1 MAITITTT
9 ATKSAITEA
18 TNTAKLLAANKK
30 ATNIAKLLAANT
42 SQLQNQSSAADT
54 ATATSGKSNP
64 PQGFAGPSSKV
75 PVPELSKPGYTPATD
90 DSKQASIRP
99 WEW

>member
-18 TNTAKLLAANKK
+18 TNTAKLLAAN
-30 ATNIAKLLAANT
+30 T

-54 ATATSGKSNP
+54 ATASSGKSNP
-64 PQGFAGPSSKV
+64 PQGFGEPSSKV
-75 PVPELSKPGYTPATD
+75 PEVSMPATPPPPPI
-90 DSKQASIRP
+90 ASRPPSTRP